1 MSEFQRPEGEIGALW
16 SKQGKKGAYF
26 TGEVT
31 IDGKTTKI
39 VCFQTKKS
47 SERAPDY
54 RILKSVPREQAAPV
68 TDDDVVF

>member
-1 MSEFQRPEGEIGALW
+1 MAYERDPNELGALW

-39 VCFQTKKS
+39 VCFQTKKG
-47 SERAPDY
+47 SERSPDY